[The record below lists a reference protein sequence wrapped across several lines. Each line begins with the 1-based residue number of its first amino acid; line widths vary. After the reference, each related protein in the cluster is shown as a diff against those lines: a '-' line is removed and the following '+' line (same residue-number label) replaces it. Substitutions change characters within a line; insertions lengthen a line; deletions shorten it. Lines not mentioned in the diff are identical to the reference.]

1 MNHSGAAV
9 HAGETA
15 HGTITE
21 ETAVGDLL
29 GALDDRDC
37 RAILTAASEETLSAS
52 ELSERCDL
60 PLSTTYRK
68 LNTLTGVGLL
78 DEQIRL
84 RGSDKH
90 TSEYSLAVETIE
102 LSVDSETGVEVVVSR
117 EGDRERSNPVP
128 AGAD

>member
-1 MNHSGAAV
+1 MNHSGATV
-9 HAGETA
+9 HASETA
-15 HGTITE
+15 HSTVTE
-21 ETAVGDLL
+21 EETVDELL
-29 GALDDRDC
+29 DALDDQDC
-37 RAILTAASEETLSAS
+37 RAILAAVSEEALSAS

-68 LNTLTGVGLL
+68 LNTLTGVELL

-90 TSEYSLAVETIE
+90 TSEYTLAVESIE

-117 EGDRERSNPVP
+117 ESDRERSSPVP